1 MRASST
7 GNEENKWRRMR
18 EITNMTQKEFAEFI
32 YTSKRN
38 IENWENGSRNSSDCV
53 YNLALYKVLNE
64 FEKNKKISKKSIDK
78 SLNE

>member
-7 GNEENKWRRMR
+7 GNEENKGRKMR

-53 YNLALYKVLNE
+53 YKLALYKVLNE
-64 FEKNKKISKKSIDK
+64 FEKN
-78 SLNE
+78 

>member
-7 GNEENKWRRMR
+7 GNEKNKWRKMR

-64 FEKNKKISKKSIDK
+64 FGKK
-78 SLNE
+78 

>member
-7 GNEENKWRRMR
+7 GNEENKWRKMR

-38 IENWENGSRNSSDCV
+38 IENWENGNRNSSDCV

-64 FEKNKKISKKSIDK
+64 FGKK
-78 SLNE
+78 

>member
-18 EITNMTQKEFAEFI
+18 EITNMTQKEFAKFI

-64 FEKNKKISKKSIDK
+64 FEKK
-78 SLNE
+78 

>member
-64 FEKNKKISKKSIDK
+64 FEKNKK
-78 SLNE
+78 N

>member
-7 GNEENKWRRMR
+7 GNEENKWRKMR

-64 FEKNKKISKKSIDK
+64 FGKK
-78 SLNE
+78 